1 MLKAFK
7 EFAIRGNV
15 IDLAVGVM
23 IGAAMGALVTSAVND
38 LLTPLISGLVGSPD
52 FSNLFVVLRNE
63 TGKVFTSVEEARKAG
78 AVVFAYG
85 IFFNAV
91 ISFLLVAF
99 VLFLIVRA
107 VNKMRR
113 WGREQEEPVVT
124 EAPRQEVLLEEIRD
138 LLRSK

>member
-1 MLKAFK
+1 MLKDFK

-15 IDLAVGVM
+15 IDLAIGVM

-38 LLTPLISGLVGSPD
+38 LLTPLISGLVGTPD

-91 ISFLLVAF
+91 ISFLIVTF

-107 VNKMRR
+107 VNKMRSR
-113 WGREQEEPVVT
+113 FNKEEPAVA

-138 LLRSK
+138 LLRNR